1 MQIATA
7 YTTTKK
13 ISYNRFNLCHKP
25 QEQMPIEVQPTMEHP
40 LPMHEHA
47 HSVDTI
53 SDTLRVKANTAVLLK
68 ELDADIEVTPEDDAA
83 AKELF
88 KKVDGTDPSKPT
100 KKQAK
105 AIVQTPG
112 IALAL
117 GGYITHYDQ
126 QVIHDKVTLRNI
138 AINRLLE
145 MSQDED
151 QKIAIKAVELIG
163 KASDLFTEHQE
174 ITITHKNS
182 TELQE
187 ALREKIRLLMQMNTI
202 DVTPKAEK
210 LTSSLDNSITDIDD
224 PA

>member
-1 MQIATA
+1 MT
-7 YTTTKK
+7 
-13 ISYNRFNLCHKP
+13 
-25 QEQMPIEVQPTMEHP
+25 IEVQPTMEHP
-40 LPMHEHA
+40 LPMHEQE
-47 HSVDTI
+47 HSMETI
-53 SDTLRVKANTAVLLK
+53 SDQLRVKANTAVLLK
-68 ELDADIEVTPEDDAA
+68 ELDANIEVTPEDEAA

-105 AIVQTPG
+105 AVVQTPG

-126 QVIHDKVTLRNI
+126 QVVHDKVTLRNI

-151 QKIAIKAVELIG
+151 NKIAIKAVELIG

-202 DVTPKAEK
+202 DMTPKSEK
-210 LTSSLDNSITDIDD
+210 LTNSLDVEVIDIDD

>member
-1 MQIATA
+1 
-7 YTTTKK
+7 
-13 ISYNRFNLCHKP
+13 
-25 QEQMPIEVQPTMEHP
+25 MPIEVQPTMEHP
-40 LPMHEHA
+40 LPMHEQA
-47 HSVDTI
+47 HSMETI
-53 SDTLRVKANTAVLLK
+53 SDQIRVKANTAVLLK

-126 QVIHDKVTLRNI
+126 QVVHDKVTLRNI

-202 DVTPKAEK
+202 DVTPKSEK
-210 LTSSLDNSITDIDD
+210 LTSSLDNTVMDIDD

>member
-1 MQIATA
+1 MPVNVEPTNDHPIPKSKTPKQTG
-7 YTTTKK
+7 
-13 ISYNRFNLCHKP
+13 SHSDNLR
-25 QEQMPIEVQPTMEHP
+25 
-40 LPMHEHA
+40 
-47 HSVDTI
+47 S
-53 SDTLRVKANTAVLLK
+53 KANTALLLR
-68 ELDADIEVTPEDDAA
+68 ELGGPIESTPEEDAQA
-83 AKELF
+83 AELF
-88 KKVDGTDPSKPT
+88 KQVDGTDPSKEVQQ
-100 KKQAK
+100 KQNA
-105 AIVQTPG
+105 ALAQPG

-126 QVIHDKVTLRNI
+126 QVVHDKVQLRNI

-145 MSQDED
+145 MSQDDD

-187 ALREKIRLLMQMNTI
+187 AIRERIRMLMEMNTI

-210 LTSSLDNSITDIDD
+210 LVNSLDVEAKDVDE
-224 PA
+224 